1 MFKESDFNLWSGRT
15 DSETNPES
23 FRYHQV
29 IRPAAINDL
38 TNMKA
43 SPITLIG
50 FECDEGVRRN
60 KGRAGARKGP
70 DQIRRQLAG
79 LPWRAGSA
87 NLLDTGNVI
96 CEGTELEA
104 AQEELGDRV
113 SDILQ
118 SGSRCI
124 IAGGG
129 HETLYGHYLGVRKQA
144 GPGAVIGLVNID
156 AHFDLR
162 EYTDQPSSGT
172 MFKQILD
179 SDPNARYFVC
189 GIQEYGNTTELFN
202 RADELGVTYMLE
214 EETSLENCR
223 QPIDEFMAG
232 CDVVL
237 LTLCMDVLKAA
248 DAPGVSA
255 PSVFGLDPKTVRA
268 LTKHICSGPKTTS
281 FSLCETNPELDED
294 NRTAKLAA
302 YMINEAVMAF
312 KKGGP
317 PQ

>member
-1 MFKESDFNLWSGRT
+1 MFKESDFSLWSGRI
-15 DSETNPES
+15 DSNTNPES

-29 IRPAAINDL
+29 IRPSTVEQL
-38 TNMKA
+38 TSMKA
-43 SPITLIG
+43 APITLIG

-60 KGRAGARKGP
+60 KGRTGARKGP
-70 DQIRRQLAG
+70 AEIRRQLAG
-79 LPWRAGSA
+79 LPWRA
-87 NLLDTGNVI
+87 DTTDLFDMGTVA
-96 CEGTELEA
+96 CEGTALED
-104 AQEELGDRV
+104 AQQELGDRV
-113 SDILQ
+113 SDLL
-118 SGSRCI
+118 SAGSRCV

-144 GPGAVIGLVNID
+144 GPDAVIGLVNID

-162 EYTDQPSSGT
+162 EYSDQPSSGT

-189 GIQEYGNTTELFN
+189 GIQEYGNTTELFT

-214 EETSLENCR
+214 EETTPEACR
-223 QPIDEFMAG
+223 RPLDQFMAG

-237 LTLCMDVLKAA
+237 LTLCMDVLQAA

-255 PSVFGLDPKTVRA
+255 PSVFGLDPKTVKS
-268 LTKHICSGPKTTS
+268 LVKMICAHPKTGS

-302 YMINEAVMAF
+302 YMMNEAIMAF
-312 KKGGP
+312 KKGGHL
-317 PQ
+317 